1 MFAATSVRLYQ
12 SFLVVIGVDHSF
24 ISVHPF
30 CYQYFEENEE
40 KKNLQNNG
48 IQLFEENPVD
58 IAYFV
63 LPLRRIFV
71 LRT

>member
-1 MFAATSVRLYQ
+1 MLAASSIRLYHT
-12 SFLVVIGVDHSF
+12 FLVVIGVDHSF

-40 KKNLQNNG
+40 KKNLENNG
-48 IQLFEENPVD
+48 TQLFEENPVD

-63 LPLRRIFV
+63 LPLMRIFV